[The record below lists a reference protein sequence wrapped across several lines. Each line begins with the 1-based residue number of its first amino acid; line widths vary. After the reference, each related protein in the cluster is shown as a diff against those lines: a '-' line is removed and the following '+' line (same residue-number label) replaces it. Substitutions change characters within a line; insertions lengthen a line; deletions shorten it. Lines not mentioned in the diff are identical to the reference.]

1 MNIPVINI
9 SSFLSENNAD
19 SASAPS
25 VVDAVRSAA
34 INPGFFQIVGHD
46 ISLSRADQFFNA
58 LRTFFD
64 QPTEVKQ
71 AIAQELSVS
80 PRGYEPL
87 GAQQLEKGVRDLKEG
102 FVWGSEQSPDRQ
114 DINPMARGPNK
125 WPASDAMPD
134 FARVQSEMLQFYEDG
149 FILGQAVLRILAL
162 GLGLSEDYFQ
172 SLVEGDGAI
181 VTCRAHRYMPRR
193 KEETIPGTRG
203 VGAHTDFGAL
213 TLLMQDDVGGLEVFD
228 RASETWHPVQPV
240 PGALVVNL
248 GDLMGK
254 GRQP

>member
-46 ISLSRADQFFNA
+46 ISPSRADQFFNA

-114 DINPMARGPNK
+114 DIIPCAHSLRCSQGCPARYCLH
-125 WPASDAMPD
+125 DD
-134 FARVQSEMLQFYEDG
+134 
-149 FILGQAVLRILAL
+149 LGD
-162 GLGLSEDYFQ
+162 S
-172 SLVEGDGAI
+172 GDGPPI
-181 VTCRAHRYMPRR
+181 
-193 KEETIPGTRG
+193 
-203 VGAHTDFGAL
+203 L
-213 TLLMQDDVGGLEVFD
+213 WL
-228 RASETWHPVQPV
+228 
-240 PGALVVNL
+240 
-248 GDLMGK
+248 
-254 GRQP
+254 